1 MGLLDRIRE
10 SLEQSLAEHEVA
22 GTADRPA
29 PLLLRE
35 EQPATTPAPGPT
47 PTPAPLRQT
56 TPAPTVT
63 ATPADWAHRLQA
75 RFRDRDALREAFV
88 LKEILDRPVGRGR
101 RRYAR

>member
-22 GTADRPA
+22 GAADRPA

-35 EQPATTPAPGPT
+35 EQPATTPTPGPT
-47 PTPAPLRQT
+47 PAPARLRQA

-88 LKEILDRPVGRGR
+88 LKEVLDRPVGRGR
-101 RRYAR
+101 RRHAR